1 MTSPRHRIGAGLV
14 ALLLTAVTG
23 SGRLLAQDVV
33 IYDDALRNGFVDWGW
48 GVYDLAWTG
57 EVHSAPSS
65 IRLEPDS
72 WDALYLHRDAS
83 FDFADYLELRLWV
96 RAEAGSPAVR
106 LVLLSGG
113 GEVGDVLLAD
123 FVPGG
128 ISSGAWREAAV
139 PLAALSPSAP
149 SFNEI
154 WFQDTTGTNQPA
166 LLLDD
171 LRLIGDPTPPGPVAV
186 AVDPAL
192 DRRPISAFLFGVNFA
207 SPAQIADVGYTLNR
221 WGGNRTT
228 RYNWQLDVDSSAA
241 DWFFTNYTASE
252 PPPPLPTGSAADQF
266 VLESRAADAEV
277 VLTLPTLGRVA
288 GPDRVRRWSF
298 SELTYGPQTSDE
310 CRYFGPN
317 PSDWPPWCNPDQG
330 NGLCDPGVNTTGFCS
345 AQGRIV
351 GNDPDDTSVPV
362 GPSFLGDWVAFVVS
376 RAGASG
382 AGGVRFYALDN
393 EPMLWDSTHRDVH
406 PVPASYDEVWAKGL
420 DVALAVK
427 AVDPAARILGPDT
440 WGWCDLWTSS
450 ADAPGDCTDG
460 PDRQAH
466 GGTPFVQWYLEQSCA
481 VAQQAGVRPID
492 YLDVHFYPQANG
504 VAGTDDV
511 VKKAS
516 RRRACAR
523 CASSAIR
530 PTSRSR
536 GSAPRRAW
544 CPACGEWIDTACP
557 GTGIA
562 LTEYKWGA
570 DASPSGALAQAEL
583 LAILAREGVDLATRW
598 VVPASGSAAEQAFRF
613 WLGYDGAGA
622 RVQGESVRATT
633 SDVDAVGAYAVR
645 SPRDEL
651 FVLLFN
657 KDDEVRSVDVAL
669 AGPVVGV
676 AELWRFDASTPL
688 GAAGTLPVAGGSF
701 AATLP
706 ARSATLARLALASDL
721 LFRDD
726 YESGSTWS
734 WSQQLP

>member
-1 MTSPRHRIGAGLV
+1 MSRSFRAVVPTLVLLSALTGGAAALEAQPLV
-14 ALLLTAVTG
+14 V
-23 SGRLLAQDVV
+23 
-33 IYDDALRNGFVDWGW
+33 YDDQLRNGFVDWGW
-48 GVYDLAWTG
+48 ATYDLGWTG
-57 EVHSAPSS
+57 QVHSAPNA
-65 IRLEPDS
+65 IRLEPDA
-72 WDALYLHRDAS
+72 WEALYLHRDAS

-96 RAEAGSPAVR
+96 RSETGAPAVR
-106 LVLLSGG
+106 LVLLSAGT
-113 GEVGDVLLAD
+113 EVASAPLAG

-128 ISSGAWREAAV
+128 VSSSEWREAVV
-139 PLAALSPSAP
+139 PLASLSPSGA

-154 WFQDTTGTNQPA
+154 WFQDSTGGNQPA

-171 LRLIGDPTPPGPVAV
+171 LRLIADPTPPATVTV
-186 AVDPAL
+186 EVDPAL
-192 DRRPISAFLFGVNFA
+192 DRRPISAFVFGVNFA
-207 SPAQIADVGYTLNR
+207 TPAQLADVGYTLNR

-252 PPPPLPTGSAADQF
+252 PAPPLPAGSAADRF
-266 VLESRAADAEV
+266 VLDSRAQGAEV
-277 VLTLPTLGRVA
+277 LLTLPILGRVA
-288 GPDRVRRWSF
+288 GPDRQRRWSF
-298 SELTYGPQTSDE
+298 SQATYGPQTSDE
-310 CRYFGPN
+310 CRFFGPN

-330 NGLCDPGVNTTGFCS
+330 DGLCNPAVNTTGFCS

-362 GPSFLGDWVAFVVS
+362 ATSFLADWAAFVVS
-376 RAGASG
+376 RAGVAG
-382 AGGVRFYALDN
+382 QGGVRYYALDN

-406 PVPASYDEVWAKGL
+406 PVPPTYDEVWTKGR

-427 AVDPAARILGPDT
+427 AVDPGARILGPDT

-466 GGTPFVQWYLEQSCA
+466 GGTPFVEWYLAQACG
-481 VAQQAGVRPID
+481 VAQQTGVRPID
-492 YLDVHFYPQANG
+492 YVDVHFYPQANG

-511 VKKAS
+511 VDEGVAATRLRS
-516 RRRACAR
+516 LRELWD
-523 CASSAIR
+523 
-530 PTSRSR
+530 PTYVSESWI
-536 GSAPRRAW
+536 GAAPRLIPRLR
-544 CPACGEWIDTACP
+544 EWIDAACP
-557 GTGIA
+557 GVGIA

-598 VVPASGSAAEQAFRF
+598 VVPASGSKAEEAFRF

-633 SDVDAVGAYAVR
+633 SDVDGVGAYAVR

-657 KDDEVRSVDVAL
+657 KDDEPRDVEVAF
-669 AGPVVGV
+669 AAPVVSP
-676 AELWRFDASTPL
+676 AALWRFSETMAL
-688 GAAGTLPVAGGSF
+688 GAAGSLPIASGALV
-701 AATLP
+701 ATLP
-706 ARSATLARLALASDL
+706 ARSATLARMALVSDL

-726 YESGSTWS
+726 FESGAAWS
-734 WSQQLP
+734 WSLAAP

>member
-1 MTSPRHRIGAGLV
+1 MLAPGNRLGAGIV
-14 ALLLTAVTG
+14 ALVLASVPG
-23 SGRLLAQDVV
+23 SPALLAEDVL
-33 IYDDALRNGFVDWGW
+33 IYDDQLRNGFVDWGW
-48 GVYDLAWTG
+48 ATYDLAWSG
-57 EVHSAPSS
+57 DVHSAPSA
-65 IRLEPDS
+65 IRVEPDG
-72 WDALYLHRDAS
+72 WEALYLHRDAS
-83 FDFADYLELRLWV
+83 FDFADFLELRVWV
-96 RAEAGSPAVR
+96 KAEAGSPAVR

-113 GEVGDVLLAD
+113 AERGDAPLAG

-128 ISSGAWREAAV
+128 ISSAEWREAVV
-139 PLAALSPSAP
+139 PLAALTPSGS

-154 WFQDTTGTNQPA
+154 WFQDSTGSNQPA

-171 LRLIGDPTPPGPVAV
+171 LRLIEDPTPPGVIAV

-252 PPPPLPTGSAADQF
+252 PPPPLPVGSAADRF
-266 VLESRAADAEV
+266 VLDSRAAGAEV
-277 VLTLPTLGRVA
+277 VLTLPALGRVA
-288 GPDRVRRWSF
+288 GPDRLRRWSF
-298 SELTYGPQTSDE
+298 SEVTYGPQTSDE
-310 CRYFGPN
+310 CRYFGPD
-317 PSDWPPWCNPDQG
+317 PADWPPWCNHDQG
-330 NGLCDPGVNTTGFCS
+330 NGLCDPAINTTGYCS
-345 AQGRIV
+345 AQGRIA
-351 GNDPDDTSVPV
+351 GNDPDETTVAV
-362 GPSFLGDWVAFVVS
+362 GPSFLADWVAFVVS
-376 RAGASG
+376 RAGPSEQGG
-382 AGGVRFYALDN
+382 ARFYALDN

-406 PVPASYDEVWAKGL
+406 PAPPTYDEVWAKGL

-481 VAQQAGVRPID
+481 VAQQIGFRPVD
-492 YLDVHFYPQANG
+492 YLDVHFYPQASG

-511 VKKAS
+511 VDEGVA
-516 RRRACAR
+516 
-523 CASSAIR
+523 
-530 PTSRSR
+530 PTRLRSLR
-536 GSAPRRAW
+536 ELWDPSYVSESWIGAAPRLVPRLRD
-544 CPACGEWIDTACP
+544 WIDAACP

-570 DASPSGALAQAEL
+570 DDSPSGALAQAEL
-583 LAILAREGVDLATRW
+583 LAILGREGVDLATRW
-598 VVPASGSAAEQAFRF
+598 VVPATGSAAEQGFRF
-613 WLGYDGAGA
+613 WLGYDGAGSKI
-622 RVQGESVRATT
+622 QGETVRATT
-633 SDVDAVGAYAVR
+633 TDVDAVGAYAVR

-657 KDDEVRSVDVAL
+657 KDDEERTVDVAI
-669 AGPVVGV
+669 AAASVGP
-676 AELWRFDASTPL
+676 AELWRFAAATPL
-688 GAAGTLPVAGGSF
+688 GPAGTLPVVGGSF
-701 AATLP
+701 AAALP
-706 ARSATLARLALASDL
+706 ARSATVARLALVSDL

-726 YESGSTWS
+726 FESGSAWS
-734 WSQQLP
+734 WSQRVP